1 MSTCVRPK
9 LIAFDLDGT
18 LVESAP
24 DLADAVDETLRWLG
38 RPEAGET
45 AVRQWIGNGVGM
57 LVKRALTGQMWP
69 DEEPVGFNDAL
80 EVFSRHYEKNV
91 CRRSTLY
98 PGVRDGLLAL
108 RAEDY
113 HLVCITNKHSRFT
126 HPLLEQLGIHPLFDW
141 VGCGDQFT
149 RHKPDPESLLY
160 ATDRFGLTP
169 AECWMVGDSRNDVLA
184 ARAAGF
190 GVLCVPYG
198 YPGEGT
204 VDELGA
210 DDIIAS
216 LDELP
221 GWFRQHTGFIPDN
234 GCPSQR

>member
-1 MSTCVRPK
+1 MSVGVRPR

-24 DLADAVDETLRWLG
+24 DLADAVDQMLRERG
-38 RPEAGET
+38 RPEAGEA

-57 LVKRALTGQMWP
+57 LVKRALTGLMWP
-69 DEEPVGFNDAL
+69 VEDPPDFVEAL
-80 EVFSRHYEKNV
+80 ECFSQHYEQHV

-98 PGVRDGLLAL
+98 PGVREGLEAL
-108 RAEDY
+108 RAEHY
-113 HLVCITNKHSRFT
+113 RLVCITNKHSRFT
-126 HPLLEQLGIHPLFDW
+126 RPLLQQLGIDTLFDW

-149 RHKPDPESLLY
+149 RHKPDPESLLH
-160 ATDRFGLTP
+160 AAERFGLSP
-169 AECWMVGDSRNDVLA
+169 AACWMVGDSRNDVLA

-204 VDELGA
+204 VDSLAA

-216 LDELP
+216 LDQLP
-221 GWFRQHTGFIPDN
+221 DWFRQHTTESRP
-234 GCPSQR
+234 

>member
-1 MSTCVRPK
+1 MNLVIRPK

-24 DLADAVDETLRWLG
+24 DLADAIDQMLRELG

-45 AVRQWIGNGVGM
+45 AVRLWIGNGVGM

-69 DEEPVGFNDAL
+69 DNEPPGFEQAL
-80 EVFSRHYEKNV
+80 ECFSRHYEQGV

-98 PGVRDGLLAL
+98 PGVREGLTRLK
-108 RAEDY
+108 AEAAY

-126 HPLLEQLGIHPLFDW
+126 HPLLEQLGIHTLFDW

-149 RHKPDPESLLY
+149 RHKPDPESLLHAAQRY
-160 ATDRFGLTP
+160 GLAP
-169 AECWMVGDSRNDVLA
+169 AACWMVGDSPNDVQA

-190 GVLCVPYG
+190 GILCVPYG
-198 YPGEGT
+198 YPGDVEIEG
-204 VDELGA
+204 LGA
-210 DDIIAS
+210 DAIITT
-216 LDELP
+216 LDALP
-221 GWFRQHTGFIPDN
+221 EWFRQYQDSPH
-234 GCPSQR
+234 